1 MAVALAFPRKI
12 KNQLLSSKSKV
23 FLQKILLQKIL
34 LETICKTYSQN
45 FGGNLLSS
53 DHEIS

>member
-1 MAVALAFPRKI
+1 MAVALAFQRKI

-23 FLQKILLQKIL
+23 FLQTIL

-45 FGGNLLSS
+45 FGGNLLSR